1 MNGYCSGSLQDKE
14 VINICDGSRLGYVCD
29 LAVDSA
35 TGRIISISVPEL
47 RLTLSAA
54 LRGNSDTVGVRRAC
68 RNRCD
73 TRQHCLKG
81 KVFMQASAKKAVVE
95 MLF

>member
-35 TGRIISISVPEL
+35 TGRIISISVPGSGSLFQLHPE
-47 RLTLSAA
+47 
-54 LRGNSDTVGVRRAC
+54 VIVIPCRAC

-81 KVFMQASAKKAVVE
+81 KVFMQAAAKKAVVE